1 MEMFDYYT
9 GLWLADAQVYGD
21 TTHGDNTYYYSIEYN
36 GTPYDV
42 LYSYSTDWMQQVGD
56 YSAILMVN
64 YQVVIPN
71 GYDGLIF
78 AGVPTAVD
86 GEARDERGYAVDH
99 YALQNI
105 LEAPD
110 FEPYNALFFNIN

>member
-1 MEMFDYYT
+1 MLIPIGYY
-9 GLWLADAQVYGD
+9 GLV
-21 TTHGDNTYYYSIEYN
+21 
-36 GTPYDV
+36 
-42 LYSYSTDWMQQVGD
+42 
-56 YSAILMVN
+56 
-64 YQVVIPN
+64 
-71 GYDGLIF
+71 F